1 MRVQARN
8 KCIITNEAGKIPQSG
23 PTGRTLTT
31 NVETIKLQ
39 YRIKEL
45 PLNKLKHN
53 VRALSRGRQY
63 YYILIYYQQTI
74 IEYKISQ

>member
-1 MRVQARN
+1 MCALRCVQARN
-8 KCIITNEAGKIPQSG
+8 ECIITNEAGKIQSG
-23 PTGRTLTT
+23 PTGTL

-45 PLNKLKHN
+45 LPLNKLEHN

-63 YYILIYYQQTI
+63 Y
-74 IEYKISQ
+74 

>member
-1 MRVQARN
+1 MCALRCVQARN
-8 KCIITNEAGKIPQSG
+8 ECIITNEAGKIQSG
-23 PTGRTLTT
+23 PTGTL

-45 PLNKLKHN
+45 PLNKLEHN

-63 YYILIYYQQTI
+63 Y
-74 IEYKISQ
+74 